1 MALGWISGGTVAIE
15 FAPKCLKFPVFP
27 PVTGNLA
34 ENGSLGTGSSA
45 ILNGVCSIS
54 WGERFPRVPQM
65 YP

>member
-15 FAPKCLKFPVFP
+15 FAPKCLKFAVFF

-45 ILNGVCSIS
+45 TLTNLHSIS
-54 WGERFPRVPQM
+54 WGECFRRVPQM